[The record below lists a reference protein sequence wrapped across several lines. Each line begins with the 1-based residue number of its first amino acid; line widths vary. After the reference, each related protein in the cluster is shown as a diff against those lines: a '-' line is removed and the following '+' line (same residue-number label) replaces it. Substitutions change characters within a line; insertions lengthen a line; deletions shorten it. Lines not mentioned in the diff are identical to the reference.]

1 METPRGEADVMCLQE
16 ASAPHLQMR
25 KKHSKHAVK
34 THQKRQDVGET

>member
-25 KKHSKHAVK
+25 KNSKNAVK